1 MSSAFHPRSIS
12 ALVHFLLLI
21 AKIFVALR
29 VIFKTHTIFMTNTP
43 LDTNTPAKGGKSKAV
58 AFLAALIVI
67 LIFVLAGLAWLYYSE
82 KQESEEI
89 QFQLIAEKDSIAL
102 NLQDIMLEYDELET
116 DNEAIRLK
124 LEEEQK
130 RAEKLYSEL
139 KQVKQVSYSKIKEY
153 QKELGTLRAIMKDM
167 VHEIDSLNTLNQQLI
182 AENIKVRQE
191 FTMSQKTVENLE
203 KRTEELSSTVTKG
216 SIIRV
221 RDVLAVALNKR
232 SNEVSRARR
241 VEKIR
246 TCFTL
251 SENSIAEPGA
261 RTAYIRILGPDGFIL
276 AKSSSDLFE
285 FEGEN
290 IVFSAS
296 REVDYQN
303 QDVDL
308 CIYYDNNG
316 ELIAGKYEVT
326 IYLDGYMVGH
336 GEFSLK

>member
-1 MSSAFHPRSIS
+1 
-12 ALVHFLLLI
+12 
-21 AKIFVALR
+21 
-29 VIFKTHTIFMTNTP
+29 MTNNS
-43 LDTNTPAKGGKSKAV
+43 LETNTPAKVGKSKAV

-67 LIFVLAGLAWLYYSE
+67 LVFMLAGLGWLYYSE

-89 QFQLIAEKDSIAL
+89 QLQLIAEKDSIAL
-102 NLQDIMLEYDELET
+102 NLQDIMYEYDVLET
-116 DNEAIRLK
+116 DNEAINLK

-130 RAEKLYSEL
+130 RAEKLYNEL
-139 KQVKQVSYSKIKEY
+139 KQVKQVSYAKIKEY

-167 VHEIDSLNTLNQQLI
+167 VYEIDSLNTLNQQLI

-191 FTMSQKTVENLE
+191 FTMSQKTVESLE
-203 KRTEELSSTVTKG
+203 KRTEELSSTVMKG
-216 SIIRV
+216 SVIRV
-221 RDVLAVALNKR
+221 RDIVVVTLNKR

-251 SENSIAEPGA
+251 SENSIAEPGT
-261 RTAYIRILGPDGFIL
+261 RRAYIRILGPDGYIL
-276 AKSSSDLFE
+276 AKSSTDLFE

-296 REVDYQN
+296 RDIDYQN
-303 QDVDL
+303 KDIDL
-308 CIYYDNNG
+308 CIFYDNNG

-326 IYLDGYMVGH
+326 IYLDGYMVGY

>member
-1 MSSAFHPRSIS
+1 
-12 ALVHFLLLI
+12 
-21 AKIFVALR
+21 
-29 VIFKTHTIFMTNTP
+29 MTNNS
-43 LDTNTPAKGGKSKAV
+43 LETNTPAKVGKSKAV

-67 LIFVLAGLAWLYYSE
+67 LVFILAGLGWLYYSE

-89 QFQLIAEKDSIAL
+89 QIQLIAEKDSIAL
-102 NLQDIMLEYDELET
+102 NLQDIMYEYDVLET
-116 DNEAIRLK
+116 DNEAINLK

-130 RAEKLYSEL
+130 RAEKLYNEL

-167 VHEIDSLNTLNQQLI
+167 VYEIDSLNTLNQQLI

-191 FTMSQKTVENLE
+191 FTMSQKTVESLE
-203 KRTEELSSTVTKG
+203 KRTEELSSTVRKG
-216 SIIRV
+216 SVIRV
-221 RDVLAVALNKR
+221 RDIVVVTLNKR
-232 SNEVSRARR
+232 SNQVSRARR

-251 SENSIAEPGA
+251 SENSIAEPGT
-261 RTAYIRILGPDGFIL
+261 RRAYIRILGPDGYIL
-276 AKSSSDLFE
+276 AKSSTDLFE

-296 REVDYQN
+296 RDIDYQN
-303 QDVDL
+303 KDIDL
-308 CIYYDNNG
+308 CIFYDNNG

-326 IYLDGYMVGH
+326 IYLDGYMVGY